1 MGKLAELT
9 GGGAGILECQ
19 IRESLLTTGNTPWH
33 KRIAQHHAVP
43 EVEDRP

>member
-19 IRESLLTTGNTPWH
+19 IRESLIDSREYAL
-33 KRIAQHHAVP
+33 A
-43 EVEDRP
+43 